1 MTEVPRAYP
10 TTIKS
15 RIGGKYEFYLN
26 LLQITVRSHG
36 MLFDL
41 DSNPIKEVGAIE
53 NIEMMQDPD
62 ALVNTGF
69 IMSSSTNDTWEDE
82 PFLRRDQIF
91 TNEYVNLL
99 F

>member
-1 MTEVPRAYP
+1 
-10 TTIKS
+10 
-15 RIGGKYEFYLN
+15 
-26 LLQITVRSHG
+26 

-69 IMSSSTNDTWEDE
+69 IMSSSMNATWED
-82 PFLRRDQIF
+82 
-91 TNEYVNLL
+91 
-99 F
+99 

>member
-1 MTEVPRAYP
+1 
-10 TTIKS
+10 
-15 RIGGKYEFYLN
+15 
-26 LLQITVRSHG
+26 